1 MVSLNMYDSYPH
13 LVIFADFTPQSYVYR
28 IYPTSRH
35 KMWIM
40 FERQRIG
47 DARLDKSIYD
57 LATET
62 FEGKKNEKVLS
73 TNFGRGSSNDACRL
87 LF

>member
-1 MVSLNMYDSYPH
+1 
-13 LVIFADFTPQSYVYR
+13 
-28 IYPTSRH
+28 
-35 KMWIM
+35 MWVM

-73 TNFGRGSSNDACRL
+73 TNFVRGSSNDACRL